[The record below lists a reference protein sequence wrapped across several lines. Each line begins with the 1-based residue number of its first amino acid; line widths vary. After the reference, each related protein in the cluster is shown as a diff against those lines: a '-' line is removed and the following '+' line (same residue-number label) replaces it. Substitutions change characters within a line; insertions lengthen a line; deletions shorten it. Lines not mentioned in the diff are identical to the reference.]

1 MHQKTQNHF
10 INIFYTFVCKKVP
23 GKLQTNIWK
32 ISTQL
37 LEKFKLRYASK
48 IFYDN
53 SLLSSFSLQLIS
65 FFRTAVLRK
74 LFDIGFSYKHFNFS
88 HVCLLVKMASKTV
101 TRSIPAE
108 VNSKGGK
115 YPFGQP
121 ACKIRYYNLSITQ
134 VRYIKS
140 LASESKP
147 FQSRSTVEIPGPARR
162 EEQLSRSKLKQAFL
176 IDSDAELFMYL
187 IQCIRFGS

>member
-1 MHQKTQNHF
+1 MRQKTQNHF
-10 INIFYTFVCKKVP
+10 IKFSIHLSVRKSRENYGQIY
-23 GKLQTNIWK
+23 GKSQ
-32 ISTQL
+32 
-37 LEKFKLRYASK
+37 ASLWR
-48 IFYDN
+48 N
-53 SLLSSFSLQLIS
+53 LSSATPPKFFMTILCFVALVYNSY

-74 LFDIGFSYKHFNFS
+74 LFDIRFSYI
-88 HVCLLVKMASKTV
+88 CLLVKMASKTV

-115 YPFGQP
+115 CSFGQP
-121 ACKIRYYNLSITQ
+121 ASKIRYYNLSITQ

-140 LASESKP
+140 SPSESKP
-147 FQSRSTVEIPGPARR
+147 FQSRFTVEIPGPARH

-176 IDSDAELFMYL
+176 IDSDAALFMYL